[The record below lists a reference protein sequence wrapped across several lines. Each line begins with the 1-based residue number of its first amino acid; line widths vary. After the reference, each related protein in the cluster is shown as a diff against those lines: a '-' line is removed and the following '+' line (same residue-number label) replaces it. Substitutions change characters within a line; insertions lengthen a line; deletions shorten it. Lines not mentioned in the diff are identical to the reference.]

1 MDMGNRKMHPPYW
14 GYLAI
19 ILAAVGYTAVKTQ
32 DTDGFIIVL
41 KWLLLD
47 FLIVYSGV
55 ILPFLLMNR
64 LSGTHRSRRKITI
77 YQLTP
82 YRIQGFPEE
91 YLEPYLLIAVSV
103 SVPLFVNL
111 FWLYAVTA
119 VPVLICLGIL
129 FRRRQY
135 YRECG
140 YRCTGPM
147 LLVIGSF
154 IVSLLIHLIFY

>member
-1 MDMGNRKMHPPYW
+1 MGNRKMHPPYL

-19 ILAAVGYTAVKTQ
+19 ILAAIGYTAIKTQ
-32 DTDGFIIVL
+32 DTYGFVIVL
-41 KWLLLD
+41 KWLFLD

-55 ILPFLLMNR
+55 ILPFMLMNR
-64 LSGTHRSRRKITI
+64 LSGMHRSRRKKTI

-91 YLEPYLLIAVSV
+91 YLEPYLLIALSV
-103 SVPLFVNL
+103 SVPLWVNL
-111 FWLYAVTA
+111 YWLYAVTA
-119 VPVLICLGIL
+119 IPVLICLSIL
-129 FRRRQY
+129 LRRRQY

-147 LLVIGSF
+147 LIVIGCF
-154 IVSLLIHLIFY
+154 MVSLLIHFIFY

>member
-1 MDMGNRKMHPPYW
+1 MGNRKMPPAYW

-47 FLIVYSGV
+47 FIIVYSGV
-55 ILPFLLMNR
+55 ILPFMLMNR
-64 LSGTHRSRRKITI
+64 LSGTYRSRRKKTI

-91 YLEPYLLIAVSV
+91 YLEPYLLIALSV
-103 SVPLFVNL
+103 SVPLWVNL
-111 FWLYAVTA
+111 YWLYVVTA
-119 VPVLICLGIL
+119 IPALVCIGIL
-129 FRRRQY
+129 FQRRQY
-135 YRECG
+135 YKECG
-140 YRCTGPM
+140 YRCKGPI
-147 LLVIGSF
+147 LIVIGCF
-154 IVSLLIHLIFY
+154 TGSLLFHFLVY